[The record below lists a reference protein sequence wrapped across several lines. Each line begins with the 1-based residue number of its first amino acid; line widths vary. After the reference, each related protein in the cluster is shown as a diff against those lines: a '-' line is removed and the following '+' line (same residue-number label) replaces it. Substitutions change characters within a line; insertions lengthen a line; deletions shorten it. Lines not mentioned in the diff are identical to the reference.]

1 MDEIGHVSVE
11 TLFRDMAEQL
21 GLQWLAGRNGGQR
34 SLSSE
39 TIQKP
44 TLALIGHLN
53 FVHPN
58 QVQVLGPA
66 EMDYLRSLSE
76 SALQDAIDHLFSTEL
91 AAIVVSNGEAVPAA
105 LLDSAP
111 DAETDATR
119 SWVWTYGGAASSSSR
134 GSPRSSPASGSKGRA
149 TRRSSIASTR

>member
-1 MDEIGHVSVE
+1 MDEPSQVSVE

-21 GLQWLAGRNGGQR
+21 AMQWIAGRDGGKR

-58 QVQVLGPA
+58 RVQVLGCA
-66 EMDYLRSLSE
+66 EMDYLNGLSAP
-76 SALQDAIDHLFSTEL
+76 ALQDAIDHLFSTEL
-91 AAIVVSNGEAVPAA
+91 AAIIISNCESIPDV
-105 LLDSAP
+105 LRDSAERT
-111 DAETDATR
+111 ETPLFT
-119 SWVWTYGGAASSSSR
+119 
-134 GSPRSSPASGSKGRA
+134 
-149 TRRSSIASTR
+149 